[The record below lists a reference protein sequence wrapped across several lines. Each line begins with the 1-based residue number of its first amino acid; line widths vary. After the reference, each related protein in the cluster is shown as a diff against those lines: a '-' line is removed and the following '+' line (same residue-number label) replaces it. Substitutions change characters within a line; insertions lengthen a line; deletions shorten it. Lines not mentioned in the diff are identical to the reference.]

1 MKKTLSIA
9 AAVAFALSPVVI
21 TPTAFAASESAVA
34 GEAKKNSFWWP
45 EQLNLTKLRAHGVES
60 NPYGDDF
67 DYAEAFNALDLAAVK
82 ADLRKVL
89 TDSQDWWP
97 ADYGHY
103 GPFFIRMAWHA
114 AGTYRIHDGRG
125 GAGGGQQRFDPLN
138 SWPDNVNL
146 DKARRLIWPV
156 KQKYGRSISW
166 ADLMALTG
174 NVALEDMGFNTFGF
188 AGGREDDWEPDYV
201 YWGPEEQMLTDKR
214 RDKAGKLKGPLAA
227 VEMGLIYVNPVG
239 PHGNP
244 DPLAAA
250 KDIRMSFGRM
260 AMNDEEI
267 VALIAG
273 GHTFG
278 KAHGAKKPQD
288 CVGAEPAAAD
298 IEAQGMGWK
307 NKCGKGHSEDTT
319 SSGLEGAWT
328 VTPTQWT
335 TNYLDNLFS
344 FNWVKTKSPA
354 GAIQWIPDDP
364 SAAQMVPDAHVEG
377 KRHAPIMFT
386 TDIAIKKD
394 PEFRK
399 IAERFRADPAEYELA
414 FAKAWFKL
422 NHRDL
427 GPRARY
433 LGDEVPEE
441 ALVWQDPIPDVNHTL
456 VTESDVAK
464 LKATILNTDLTVQE
478 LVRVAWASAASFRGT
493 DMRGGANGARIRLA
507 PQNSWAVNNPEE
519 LDKVLMKLEK
529 VKADF
534 NRNAAGDKRISM
546 ADTIV
551 LAGAAAIEKAAS
563 DAGHDITVPFVPGR
577 MDASQDMTDVDSFA
591 VLEPTADAFRNFYDP
606 QMNYLSPTEMLV
618 ERADFLNLSVPEMTV
633 LVGGMRALD
642 ANYQGAKHGVFTN
655 NPGSLSNDFF
665 TNLLDMRT
673 KWSKT
678 DEEGVYQGHDRSS
691 GELKWTATPVDLIF
705 GSNSE
710 LRAIAEVYASAD
722 ADTKF
727 INDFV
732 DAWVKV
738 MQNDRF
744 DLK

>member
-1 MKKTLSIA
+1 MKLKKTLSLA
-9 AAVAFALSPVVI
+9 AAVAIAMSPVVL
-21 TPTAFAASESAVA
+21 TSPSYADAAEPKA
-34 GEAKKNSFWWP
+34 NSFWWP
-45 EQLNLTKLRAHGVES
+45 DQLDLSQLRAHGVES
-60 NPYGDDF
+60 NPYGEDF
-67 DYAEAFNALDLAAVK
+67 DYAKEFNSLDLEAVK

-156 KQKYGRSISW
+156 KQKYGRKISW

-174 NVALEDMGFNTFGF
+174 NVALEDMGFKTFGY

-201 YWGPEEQMLTDKR
+201 YWGPEEKMLTDER
-214 RDKAGKLKGPLAA
+214 RDKFGKLKGPLAA
-227 VEMGLIYVNPVG
+227 VEMGLIYVNPEG

-278 KAHGAKKPQD
+278 KAHGAKKPAD

-298 IEAQGMGWK
+298 IEEQGFGWK

-354 GAIQWIPDDP
+354 GATQWIPDDP
-364 SAAQMVPDAHVEG
+364 AAANMVPDAHVKG

-433 LGDEVPEE
+433 LGDEVPDEV
-441 ALVWQDPIPDVNHTL
+441 LVWQDPIPEVNHDL
-456 VTESDVAK
+456 VTDADVRK
-464 LKATILNTDLTVQE
+464 LKADILDTGLSVSE

-493 DMRGGANGARIRLA
+493 DMRGGANGARVRLA
-507 PQNSWAVNNPEE
+507 PQNGWAVNNPAE
-519 LDKVLMKLEK
+519 LDKVLLELEQ
-529 VKADF
+529 VKRDF
-534 NRNAAGDKRISM
+534 NRKASGNKRIST
-546 ADTIV
+546 ADIIV
-551 LAGAAAIEKAAS
+551 LAGAAAIEKAAK
-563 DAGHDITVPFVPGR
+563 DAGHTITVPFEPGR
-577 MDASQDMTDVDSFA
+577 MDASQEMTDVQSFA

-606 QMNYLSPTEMLV
+606 EMNYLSPTEMLV
-618 ERADFLNLSVPEMTV
+618 ERADYLNLSVPEMTA
-633 LVGGMRALD
+633 LLGGMRVLD
-642 ANYQGAKHGVFTN
+642 ANYKGMDHGVLTN
-655 NPGSLSNDFF
+655 TPGKLNNAFF
-665 TNLLDMRT
+665 TNLLDMGT
-673 KWSKT
+673 KWNKT
-678 DEEGVYQGHDRSS
+678 NDEGVYKGVDRAS
-691 GELKWTATPVDLIF
+691 GKAKWTATPVDLIF

-722 ADTKF
+722 AEKKF
-727 INDFV
+727 VADFV

>member
-1 MKKTLSIA
+1 MKLKKTLSLA
-9 AAVAFALSPVVI
+9 AAVAIAMSPVVL
-21 TPTAFAASESAVA
+21 TSPSYADAAEPKA
-34 GEAKKNSFWWP
+34 NSFWWP
-45 EQLNLTKLRAHGVES
+45 DQLDLSQLRAHGVES
-60 NPYGDDF
+60 NPYGEDF
-67 DYAEAFNALDLAAVK
+67 DYAKEFNSLDLEAVK

-156 KQKYGRSISW
+156 KQKYGRKISW

-174 NVALEDMGFNTFGF
+174 NVALEDMGFKTFGY

-201 YWGPEEQMLTDKR
+201 YWGPEEKMLTDER
-214 RDKAGKLKGPLAA
+214 RDKFGKLKGPLAA
-227 VEMGLIYVNPVG
+227 VEMGLIYVNPEG

-278 KAHGAKKPQD
+278 KAHGAKKPAD
-288 CVGAEPAAAD
+288 CVGTEPAAAD
-298 IEAQGMGWK
+298 IEEQGFGWK

-354 GAIQWIPDDP
+354 GATQWIPDDP
-364 SAAQMVPDAHVEG
+364 AAANMVPDAHVKG

-433 LGDEVPEE
+433 LGDEVPDEV
-441 ALVWQDPIPDVNHTL
+441 LVWQDPIPEVNHDL
-456 VTESDVAK
+456 VTDADVRK
-464 LKATILNTDLTVQE
+464 LKADILDTGLSVSE

-493 DMRGGANGARIRLA
+493 DMRGGANGARVRLA
-507 PQNSWAVNNPEE
+507 PQNGWAVNNPAE
-519 LDKVLMKLEK
+519 LDKVLLELEQ
-529 VKADF
+529 VKRDF
-534 NRNAAGDKRISM
+534 NRKASGNKRIST
-546 ADTIV
+546 ADIIV
-551 LAGAAAIEKAAS
+551 LAGAAAIEKAAK
-563 DAGHDITVPFVPGR
+563 DAGHTITVPFEPGR
-577 MDASQDMTDVDSFA
+577 MDASQEMTDVQSFA

-606 QMNYLSPTEMLV
+606 EMNYMSPTEMLV
-618 ERADFLNLSVPEMTV
+618 ERADYLNLSVPEMTA
-633 LVGGMRALD
+633 LLGGMRALD
-642 ANYQGAKHGVFTN
+642 ANYKGMEHGVLTN
-655 NPGSLSNDFF
+655 TPGKLNNAFF
-665 TNLLDMRT
+665 TNLLDMGT
-673 KWSKT
+673 KWNKT
-678 DEEGVYQGHDRSS
+678 DEEGVYEGVDRSS
-691 GELKWTATPVDLIF
+691 GKAKWTATPVDLIF

-710 LRAIAEVYASAD
+710 LRAIAEVYAAAD
-722 ADTKF
+722 AEQKF
-727 INDFV
+727 VADFV

>member
-1 MKKTLSIA
+1 MKLKKTLSLA
-9 AAVAFALSPVVI
+9 AAVAIAMSPVVL
-21 TPTAFAASESAVA
+21 TSPSYADAAEPKA
-34 GEAKKNSFWWP
+34 NSFWWP
-45 EQLNLTKLRAHGVES
+45 DQLDLSQLRAHGVES
-60 NPYGDDF
+60 NPYGEDF
-67 DYAEAFNALDLAAVK
+67 DYAKEFNSLDLEAVK

-156 KQKYGRSISW
+156 KQKYGRKISW

-174 NVALEDMGFNTFGF
+174 NVALEDMGFKTFGY

-201 YWGPEEQMLTDKR
+201 YWGPEEKMLTDER
-214 RDKAGKLKGPLAA
+214 RDKFGKLKGPLAA
-227 VEMGLIYVNPVG
+227 VEMGLIYVNPEG

-278 KAHGAKKPQD
+278 KAHGAKKPAD

-298 IEAQGMGWK
+298 IEEQGFGWK

-354 GAIQWIPDDP
+354 GATQWIPDDP
-364 SAAQMVPDAHVEG
+364 AAANMVPDAHVKG

-433 LGDEVPEE
+433 LGDEVPDEV
-441 ALVWQDPIPDVNHTL
+441 LVWQDPIPEVNHDL
-456 VTESDVAK
+456 VTDADVRK
-464 LKATILNTDLTVQE
+464 LKADILDTGLSVSE

-493 DMRGGANGARIRLA
+493 DMRGGANGARVRLA
-507 PQNSWAVNNPEE
+507 PQNGWAVNNPAE
-519 LDKVLMKLEK
+519 LDKVLLELEQ
-529 VKADF
+529 VKRDF
-534 NRNAAGDKRISM
+534 NRKASGNKRIST
-546 ADTIV
+546 ADIIV
-551 LAGAAAIEKAAS
+551 LAGAAAIEKAAK
-563 DAGHDITVPFVPGR
+563 DAGHTITVPFEPGR
-577 MDASQDMTDVDSFA
+577 MDASQEMTDVQSFA

-606 QMNYLSPTEMLV
+606 EMNYMSPTEMLV
-618 ERADFLNLSVPEMTV
+618 
-633 LVGGMRALD
+633 
-642 ANYQGAKHGVFTN
+642 
-655 NPGSLSNDFF
+655 
-665 TNLLDMRT
+665 
-673 KWSKT
+673 
-678 DEEGVYQGHDRSS
+678 
-691 GELKWTATPVDLIF
+691 
-705 GSNSE
+705 
-710 LRAIAEVYASAD
+710 
-722 ADTKF
+722 
-727 INDFV
+727 
-732 DAWVKV
+732 
-738 MQNDRF
+738 
-744 DLK
+744 